1 MRHPRPESLACGQA
15 PYPEGLTPGPASNDR
30 SNATGIHQ
38 CRVVDARESM
48 TVAHAH
54 TEVEGP
60 PWRQPAPTTPRS
72 DDSQQ
77 RAAACRSNPAPGP
90 LQANGLREAAAAPDR
105 EWPRPL

>member
-1 MRHPRPESLACGQA
+1 M
-15 PYPEGLTPGPASNDR
+15 
-30 SNATGIHQ
+30 
-38 CRVVDARESM
+38 
-48 TVAHAH
+48 AHAH

-90 LQANGLREAAAAPDR
+90 PQANGLREAAAAPHR
-105 EWPRPL
+105 EWPRPPLHPHIHRRGTHRAEMVDAQPPRRHGRYCRRTAHPE